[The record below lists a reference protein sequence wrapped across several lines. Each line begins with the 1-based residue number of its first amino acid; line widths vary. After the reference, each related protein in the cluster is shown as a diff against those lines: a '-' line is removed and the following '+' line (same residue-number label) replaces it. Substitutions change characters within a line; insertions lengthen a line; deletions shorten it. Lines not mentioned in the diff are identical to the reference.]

1 MLAIALSL
9 VVAGRGSLQAAG
21 LGDREAG
28 VSPAKSFPWGNALNL
43 REKRRPGHVRWASP
57 GPALRLPD
65 QGWSYF
71 LYLPV
76 CITTRYHLI
85 RLVKIQKLSSNP
97 SRAFYPMI
105 PLPFNSWGT
114 VGAQW

>member
-1 MLAIALSL
+1 MLAIALSW

-21 LGDREAG
+21 LEDREAG
-28 VSPAKSFPWGNALNL
+28 VSPAKSFPWDNALNL

-71 LYLPV
+71 LYLPTNG
-76 CITTRYHLI
+76 ITEYHLI
-85 RLVKIQKLSSNP
+85 KSVKIQRLSYYTI
-97 SRAFYPMI
+97 RAF
-105 PLPFNSWGT
+105 LPGNSPCP
-114 VGAQW
+114 Q